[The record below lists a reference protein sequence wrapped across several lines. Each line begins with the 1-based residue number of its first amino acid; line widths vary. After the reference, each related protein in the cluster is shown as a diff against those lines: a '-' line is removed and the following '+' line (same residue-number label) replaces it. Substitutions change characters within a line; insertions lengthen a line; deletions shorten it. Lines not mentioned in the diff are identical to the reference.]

1 MPNNLKEKLEKLSAT
16 VLRDAHS
23 AREEIM
29 EQTQREYD
37 ERLDKK
43 ETELLETAYSA
54 IQKNIRSIKKDANE
68 RVLHAELDARK
79 QLILK
84 REEIIESVINEA
96 KAGLVKFTESAEYE
110 NWLFEKTQTAA
121 AETGKGRRTVY
132 LSRSDMRFRE
142 RIEKAAEDITVC
154 ELEDRGL
161 TGGVRV
167 VNEDRK
173 VICDYTLKSL
183 LAEQKQKFLNESGL
197 TLE

>member
-1 MPNNLKEKLEKLSAT
+1 MPNNLKEKLEKLSVT

-43 ETELLETAYSA
+43 ETELLESAYSA

-84 REEIIESVINEA
+84 REEIIASVMDEA
-96 KAGLVKFTESAEYE
+96 QAELEKFIGSAEYE

-121 AETGKGRRTVY
+121 AETGKGRKTVY
-132 LSRSDMRFRE
+132 LTKSDMRFRE

-154 ELEDRGL
+154 ELEERGL
-161 TGGVRV
+161 EGGARL

-173 VICDYTLKSL
+173 VVCDYTFKSL
-183 LAEQKQKFLNESGL
+183 LAEQKQKFLHESGL